1 MKIAVL
7 GDTHFGVRND
17 SEHFHAH
24 MKKFYSEVF
33 FPYLE
38 EKCIDKVLQVGDLF
52 DNKKQINLKSL
63 TLAKEYFFDVLHDK
77 DIELF
82 TFVGNHDSFHRN
94 SIKINTQ
101 ESLLYGYRKIRAFS
115 SPTQWSLEDLPVL
128 ILPWICHENYD
139 ECMKMIDAADPNGV
153 VFGHLELAGF
163 EMHRGS
169 IINKGMDSNIFSKF
183 RAVYSGHY
191 HHRSSRGN
199 ITYLGTPYEMTWA
212 DYEDQKGFHVFDTDT
227 LEMTFIPNPFH
238 MFHIITYDDSKDMGI
253 DFESLE
259 GAAIKLVVERKD
271 NETAFEQ
278 FVHKIEEQNPFKFN
292 IIEQKTVLN
301 MDDEDE
307 MVDAE
312 STLGILRKVINS
324 SEVTVDK
331 TELDEYLTGL
341 YTEALYMG

>member
-1 MKIAVL
+1 
-7 GDTHFGVRND
+7 
-17 SEHFHAH
+17 
-24 MKKFYSEVF
+24 
-33 FPYLE
+33 
-38 EKCIDKVLQVGDLF
+38 
-52 DNKKQINLKSL
+52 
-63 TLAKEYFFDVLHDK
+63 
-77 DIELF
+77 
-82 TFVGNHDSFHRN
+82 
-94 SIKINTQ
+94 
-101 ESLLYGYRKIRAFS
+101 
-115 SPTQWSLEDLPVL
+115 
-128 ILPWICHENYD
+128 
-139 ECMKMIDAADPNGV
+139 
-153 VFGHLELAGF
+153 
-163 EMHRGS
+163 MHRGS
-169 IINKGMDSNIFSKF
+169 VMNKGMDSNIFSKF

-238 MFHIITYDDSKDMGI
+238 MFHIITYDDSKDMDI
-253 DFESLE
+253 DIEALA
-259 GAAIKLVVERKD
+259 GTVIKLVVERKD
-271 NETAFEQ
+271 NETNFEQ

-301 MDDEDE
+301 MDEEDE

-324 SEVTVDK
+324 SDVTVDK

>member
-1 MKIAVL
+1 MKLAVL
-7 GDTHFGVRND
+7 GDTHFGVRGN

-38 EKCIDKVLQVGDLF
+38 ENCIDKVLQVGDLF
-52 DNKKQINLKSL
+52 DDKKQINLKSL

-94 SIKINTQ
+94 TIKINAQ

-115 SPTQWSLEDLPVL
+115 SPTMWGFEDLPVL
-128 ILPWICHENYD
+128 ILPWICEDNYD
-139 ECMKMIDAADPNGV
+139 ECMKMIDNASPETV

-169 IINKGMDSNIFSKF
+169 IINKGMDSSIFSKF

-191 HHRSSRGN
+191 HHRSSKGN

-238 MFHIITYDDSKDMGI
+238 MFHIITYDDSKNMDI
-253 DFESLE
+253 DIEALA
-259 GAAIKLVVERKD
+259 GTVIKLVVERKD
-271 NETAFEQ
+271 NETNFEQ

-301 MDDEDE
+301 MDEE
-307 MVDAE
+307 EEIVDAE

-324 SEVTVDK
+324 SDVTVDK